1 MSTAPVA
8 QRDFSGRLRATPTKP
23 GVYLMRDELGQVL
36 YVGKASSLRHRLRS
50 YFAGQSSLEPKIR
63 NMVRKVAD
71 FDFILT
77 ESTKR
82 RSSLRATSS
91 SDTSLPITHALRTTR
106 AYPFI
111 KIDVS
116 EDFPQVYITRRPPRD
131 GARYFG
137 PFASAYSVRST
148 LALLKKLFPYRS
160 CTKTITGNDPRPCL
174 DYYINRCV
182 GPCIGAVNK
191 EQYQEVID
199 QVIMFLEGKTD
210 QVVKSLSARMGQA
223 ARRVEV

>member
-1 MSTAPVA
+1 MSTAQVA

-23 GVYLMRDELGQVL
+23 GVYLMRDDLGQVL

-77 ESTKR
+77 ESDQEALILESNLIKR
-82 RSSLRATSS
+82 HKPTYNARLKDDKS
-91 SDTSLPITHALRTTR
+91 
-106 AYPFI
+106 YPFI
-111 KIDVS
+111 KIDIS

-137 PFASAYSVRST
+137 PFASAYSVRRT

-182 GPCIGAVNK
+182 GALHRRRKQGAVPGGHRPGDHVPGGEK
-191 EQYQEVID
+191 P
-199 QVIMFLEGKTD
+199 TRW
-210 QVVKSLSARMGQA
+210 SRA
-223 ARRVEV
+223 